1 MVDVVDVVD
10 VATAAAALGISAG
23 AIRKR
28 LERGH
33 LAGHKHGG
41 QWRVR
46 LSSLDR
52 ASATRRDATGHD
64 TTGATGHD
72 APEATGSTAVSSAAR
87 SQLEA
92 IRDEWLRPL
101 MERNEGLARQLGRVE
116 QERDQLRAEV
126 GRLRLEQDAAGR
138 PQDGPGEAAPQ
149 RTRHP
154 APRPW
159 WRWWER

>member
-1 MVDVVDVVD
+1 MVDVVD

-41 QWRVR
+41 QWRVL

-52 ASATRRDATGHD
+52 ASATRRDATGH
-64 TTGATGHD
+64 GATGHD
-72 APEATGSTAVSSAAR
+72 ATEATGSTAVSSAAR

-92 IRDEWLRPL
+92 IRDEWLTPL
-101 MERNEGLARQLGRVE
+101 VTRIEELSRDLGRVE
-116 QERDQLRAEV
+116 QERDQLRAE
-126 GRLRLEQDAAGR
+126 LERVPVSRDAAT
-138 PQDGPGEAAPQ
+138 E
-149 RTRHP
+149 HP
-154 APRPW
+154 AEQAPTEHRPRSW
-159 WRWWER
+159 WRLWERR